1 MESNKTWFVVPLP
14 PGKHTIGCKWVY
26 NIKFRLD
33 GSIECYE
40 ARLVAKGY
48 TQQEGVDFTETLSLI
63 AKLVIAK
70 VLLALAS
77 SPFSSIRCQ

>member
-14 PGKHTIGCKWVY
+14 SGKHTIGCKWVY
-26 NIKFRLD
+26 KIKFRLD

-77 SPFSSIRCQ
+77 SAFSSIRCL